1 MVPLI
6 SLALQNAN
14 LYAEMVTTKE
24 YIETILREM
33 DSGVIAADGDGRVFL
48 YNRAAERMI
57 GISRENVIDQDLGI
71 LPTIIAQGLRT
82 AVEYKR
88 ARSGNRVNLP
98 RPGQNSIPIACSTS
112 ALTSVAGQRGSA
124 VAVINDLTVIEQLE
138 NERQRTE
145 RLELMRVLTA
155 GMAHE
160 IRNPLVAIRTFAEL
174 LPTRIEDG
182 EFRSTFLETAID
194 EIEQIDRLIGQL
206 LSLSK
211 PADATSEVID
221 VNGLCQSVVR
231 SASAQAEARQISLTA
246 DLSELSVSPV
256 GDGTRLHQAIV
267 NLVNNALDAEPQGGR
282 VEVSTEE
289 SDSADG
295 GRVLVRVY
303 NAGSYIPPGKVDKIF
318 KPFYTDKAEGT
329 GLGLAICQTI
339 IEEHSGTLEVH
350 SEPDEG
356 TEFVVELPGG
366 APDSEA
372 GGSLIQ

>member
-33 DSGVIAADGDGRVFL
+33 DSGVIAADGDGRIFL
-48 YNRAAERMI
+48 YNRAAERMV

-82 AVEYKR
+82 AAEYKR
-88 ARSGNRVNLP
+88 ARSGNRIDLP

-112 ALTSVAGQRGSA
+112 ALTRVPAQSGGA

-160 IRNPLVAIRTFAEL
+160 IRNPLVAVRTFAEL
-174 LPTRIEDG
+174 LPTRLDDE
-182 EFRSTFLETAID
+182 EFRTTFMETATD
-194 EIEQIDRLIGQL
+194 EIEQIERLVRQL

-211 PADATSEVID
+211 PATVTSEVID
-221 VNGLCQSVVR
+221 VNKLCQSIVR
-231 SASAQAEARQISLTA
+231 SASAQAEAKQISLTVNLG
-246 DLSELSVSPV
+246 DLSTHPV
-256 GDGTRLHQAIV
+256 GDETRLHQAIV
-267 NLVNNALDAEPQGGR
+267 NLVNNALDAEPEGGTIQIT
-282 VEVSTEE
+282 TEQT
-289 SDSADG
+289 DTADG
-295 GRVLVRVY
+295 GERVLVRVH

-318 KPFYTDKAEGT
+318 KPFYTDKSEGT

-339 IEEHSGTLEVH
+339 IEEHNGTLEVH

-356 TEFVVELPGG
+356 TEFVVGLPAG
-366 APDSEA
+366 APDSET
-372 GGSLIQ
+372 GGSVM